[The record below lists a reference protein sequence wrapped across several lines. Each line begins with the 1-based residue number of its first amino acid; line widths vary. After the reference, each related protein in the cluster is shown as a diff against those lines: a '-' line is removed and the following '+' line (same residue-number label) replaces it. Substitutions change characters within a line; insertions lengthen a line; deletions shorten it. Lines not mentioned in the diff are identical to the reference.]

1 MHVFAGDGCQVPGQ
15 VCPVAYWGQ
24 GNYSR
29 VAGLALACR
38 KKSSFLGGGP
48 AQSEISIVKPSLLG
62 QPTRRVRSP
71 VRNNNGWDFLSSLL
85 VPVISNGFD
94 LFQLIPTTILKVEY
108 HHCFYWH
115 MRKPWP
121 QETK

>member
-1 MHVFAGDGCQVPGQ
+1 M
-15 VCPVAYWGQ
+15 
-24 GNYSR
+24 
-29 VAGLALACR
+29 AGLALACR

-62 QPTRRVRSP
+62 QPTRRVSSP
-71 VRNNNGWDFLSSLL
+71 VHNNNGWDFLSSLL